1 MKPTGLAKS
10 LVAFAA
16 AALLAGA
23 AQAETFKMQTFLGA
37 NASTTKAF
45 EKMAADL
52 KASTNGEVD
61 ITVLPGKAV
70 VGATE
75 TIDAIRNG
83 LLDGQYTAPTYFA
96 GKDPAMAVLGDT
108 LSAYPDSATRDKWFA
123 EGGGLD
129 LARNLYAKYDLHF
142 IGPVYWPPEQI
153 PSTKPIR
160 SVADFQGLKMRAP
173 GGTPSDLLTRAGASL
188 VTMGVG
194 ESVNAM
200 ETGVL
205 DATDLANIGL
215 NVALGMHN
223 KAKYSIL
230 ARHSMAVTEVSVS
243 KAKWD
248 KLSPDSQAKF
258 TEAVSKMSAELTK
271 TLTAEDEAATKKAT
285 EELGVTL
292 IEFGEEDAA
301 TFRKMLLEVWADWG
315 AKSPEAQQI
324 VDSHKAYLSKLGLL

>member
-1 MKPTGLAKS
+1 MQIRNTLLATACAM
-10 LVAFAA
+10 LV
-16 AALLAGA
+16 AGA
-23 AQAETFKMQTFLGA
+23 AQAESFKMQTFLGA

-45 EKMAADL
+45 EAMAADL
-52 KASTNGEVD
+52 KAATNGEID
-61 ITVLPGKAV
+61 ITVLPGRAV
-70 VGATE
+70 VGAAE
-75 TIDAIRNG
+75 TIDAIQNG

-108 LSAYPDSATRDKWFA
+108 LAAYPDSAMRDGWFT
-123 EGGGLD
+123 EGGGLE
-129 LARNLYAKYDLHF
+129 LARQLYAKYDLHF
-142 IGPVYWPPEQI
+142 ICSIYSPPEQI

-160 SVADFQGLKMRAP
+160 SVEDFKGLKMRAP

-194 ESVNAM
+194 ESVNAL

-230 ARHSMAVTEVSVS
+230 ARHSMAVTEMSVS

-248 KLSPDSQAKF
+248 GLSADAQQKF
-258 TEAVSKMSAELTK
+258 EAACNELSTTLK
-271 TLTAEDEAATKKAT
+271 STLTAEDAAATKKAVD
-285 EELGVTL
+285 ELGVTL
-292 IEFGEEDAA
+292 IEFGEADAA
-301 TFRKMLLEVWADWG
+301 KFRTMLLDVWKDWG
-315 AKSPEAQQI
+315 AKSAEAQAI
-324 VDSHKAYLSKLGLL
+324 VDSHKAYMAKIGLL

>member
-1 MKPTGLAKS
+1 MQIRNTLLATACAV
-10 LVAFAA
+10 LV
-16 AALLAGA
+16 AGA
-23 AQAETFKMQTFLGA
+23 AQAESFKMQTFLGA

-45 EKMAADL
+45 EAMAADL
-52 KASTNGEVD
+52 KAATNGEVD
-61 ITVLPGKAV
+61 ITVLPGRAV

-75 TIDAIRNG
+75 TIDAIQNG

-108 LSAYPDSATRDKWFA
+108 LAAYPDSATRDGWFT
-123 EGGGLD
+123 EGGGLK
-129 LARNLYAKYDLHF
+129 LARELYAKYDLHF
-142 IGPVYWPPEQI
+142 ICSIYWPPEQI

-160 SVADFQGLKMRAP
+160 TVDDFEGLKMRAP

-194 ESVNAM
+194 ESVNAL

-230 ARHSMAVTEVSVS
+230 ARHSMAVTEMSVS
-243 KAKWD
+243 KDKWD
-248 KLSPDSQAKF
+248 GLSADAKTKF
-258 TEAVSKMSAELTK
+258 EAACNELSVTLK
-271 TLTAEDEAATKKAT
+271 STLTAEDAAATKKAVD
-285 EELGVTL
+285 ELGVTL
-292 IEFGEEDAA
+292 IEFGEADAA
-301 TFRKMLLEVWADWG
+301 KFRTMLLDVWKDWG
-315 AKSPEAQQI
+315 AKSAEAQAI
-324 VDSHKAYLSKLGLL
+324 VDSHKAYMAKIGLL

>member
-1 MKPTGLAKS
+1 MHIRNTLLATACAV
-10 LVAFAA
+10 LV
-16 AALLAGA
+16 AGA
-23 AQAETFKMQTFLGA
+23 AQAESFKMQTFLGA

-45 EKMAADL
+45 EAMAADL
-52 KASTNGEVD
+52 KAATNGEVD
-61 ITVLPGKAV
+61 ITVLPGRAV

-75 TIDAIRNG
+75 TIDAIQNG

-108 LSAYPDSATRDKWFA
+108 LAAYPDSAMRDGWFT
-123 EGGGLD
+123 EGGGLK
-129 LARNLYAKYDLHF
+129 LARELYAKYDLHF
-142 IGPVYWPPEQI
+142 ICSIYWPPEQI

-160 SVADFQGLKMRAP
+160 SVEDFEGLKMRAP

-194 ESVNAM
+194 ESVNAL

-230 ARHSMAVTEVSVS
+230 ARHSMAVTEMSVS

-248 KLSPDSQAKF
+248 GLSADAQQKF
-258 TEAVSKMSAELTK
+258 EAACNELSATLK
-271 TLTAEDEAATKKAT
+271 STLTAEDAAATKKAVD
-285 EELGVTL
+285 ELGVTL
-292 IEFGEEDAA
+292 IEFGEADAA
-301 TFRKMLLEVWADWG
+301 KFRTMLLDVWKDWG
-315 AKSPEAQQI
+315 AKSGEAQAI
-324 VDSHKAYLSKLGLL
+324 VDSHKAYMAKIGLL

>member
-1 MKPTGLAKS
+1 MTRPMICA
-10 LVAFAA
+10 VAA
-16 AALLAGA
+16 AALLAGGA
-23 AQAETFKMQTFLGA
+23 AAEPLKMQTFLGA

-45 EKMAADL
+45 EAMAEQLRKD
-52 KASTNGEVD
+52 TGGEVD

-70 VGATE
+70 VGAGE
-75 TIDAIRNG
+75 TIDAIQSG

-108 LSAYPDSATRDKWFA
+108 LSAYPDSATRDRWFS
-123 EGGGLD
+123 EGGGLE
-129 LARNLYAKYDLHF
+129 LARALYGKYGLHF
-142 IGPVYWPPEQI
+142 VCPIYWPPEQI

-160 SVADFQGLKMRAP
+160 HVEDFKGLKMRAP
-173 GGTPSDLLTRAGASL
+173 GGLPSDLLTRAGASL

-230 ARHSMAVTEVSVS
+230 ARHSMAVTELSLATEKWDALS
-243 KAKWD
+243 DGAKAKLESACH
-248 KLSPDSQAKF
+248 KLSDDLKVIL
-258 TEAVSKMSAELTK
+258 TE
-271 TLTAEDEAATKKAT
+271 EDAAATEKAKS
-285 EELGVTL
+285 ELGVTL

-301 TFRKMLLEVWADWG
+301 KFRQMLLEVWDDW
-315 AKSPEAQQI
+315 AEKSPEAKAI
-324 VDSHKAYLSKLGLL
+324 IDSHKAYLAKIGLL